1 MGSVDILSSFIIKFY
16 SFLPRL
22 VSGGLIFV
30 GFLASA
36 IIFRLLL
43 SRIFKKLPLP
53 AQLLHLFRS
62 VGFYTLIILGT
73 ISALGTM
80 GINISA
86 LVASLGLTG
95 FALGFALKDAV
106 SNLIAGVLLLLYK
119 PFELGD
125 WISIA
130 GKQGIVESINFR
142 YISLKSDEG
151 KNILIP
157 NSMVFTSVVEKR
169 PQT

>member
-1 MGSVDILSSFIIKFY
+1 MLGSFIAKFS

-22 VSGGLIFV
+22 MSGGLVFA
-30 GFLASA
+30 GFLAAA
-36 IIFRLLL
+36 IIFKVLLNRLF
-43 SRIFKKLPLP
+43 RRLPLSF
-53 AQLLHLFRS
+53 QIVRLFRS
-62 VGFYTLIILGT
+62 VGFYTLVILGA
-73 ISALGTM
+73 ISALGTI

-106 SNLIAGVLLLLYK
+106 SNLIAGVLIILYE

-130 GKQGIVESINFR
+130 GRQGVVESVNFR
-142 YISLKSDEG
+142 YISLKSDEE
-151 KNILIP
+151 KEVLIP
-157 NSMVFTSVVEKR
+157 NSMVFKSVVEKR
-169 PQT
+169 PRA

>member
-1 MGSVDILSSFIIKFY
+1 MLGSFITKLSSFVPQ
-16 SFLPRL
+16 LM
-22 VSGGLIFV
+22 SGGLVFA
-30 GFLASA
+30 GFLAVA
-36 IIFRLLL
+36 IVFKVALNRLFR
-43 SRIFKKLPLP
+43 RLPLSF
-53 AQLLHLFRS
+53 QILHLLRS
-62 VGFYTLIILGT
+62 VGFYTLIILGV
-73 ISALGTM
+73 ISALGTI

-106 SNLIAGVLLLLYK
+106 SNLIAGVLIILYE

-130 GKQGIVESINFR
+130 GRQGVVESVNFR
-142 YISLKSDEG
+142 YISLRSDEE
-151 KNILIP
+151 KEVLIP

-169 PQT
+169 PKA

>member
-1 MGSVDILSSFIIKFY
+1 MLGSFITKFS

-22 VSGGLIFV
+22 MSGGLVFA
-30 GFLASA
+30 GFLAAA
-36 IIFRLLL
+36 IIFKVLLKRLF
-43 SRIFKKLPLP
+43 RRLPLSF
-53 AQLLHLFRS
+53 QILHLFRS
-62 VGFYTLIILGT
+62 VGFYTLIILGA
-73 ISALGTM
+73 ISALGTI

-106 SNLIAGVLLLLYK
+106 SNLIAGVLIILYE

-130 GKQGIVESINFR
+130 GRQGVVESVNFR
-142 YISLKSDEG
+142 YISLKSDEE
-151 KNILIP
+151 KEVLIP
-157 NSMVFTSVVEKR
+157 NSMVFTSVVEKGPR
-169 PQT
+169 A